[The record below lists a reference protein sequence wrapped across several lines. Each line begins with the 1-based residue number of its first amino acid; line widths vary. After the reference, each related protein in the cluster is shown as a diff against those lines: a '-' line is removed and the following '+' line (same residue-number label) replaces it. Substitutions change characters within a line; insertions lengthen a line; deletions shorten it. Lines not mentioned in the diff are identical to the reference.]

1 MLNQITNFDFK
12 DLLCEFVQSLEV
24 IVFLDYNPPV
34 MCFRRIYD

>member
-1 MLNQITNFDFK
+1 MLNQIINFDFEK
-12 DLLCEFVQSLEV
+12 LLSEFLQSLEV